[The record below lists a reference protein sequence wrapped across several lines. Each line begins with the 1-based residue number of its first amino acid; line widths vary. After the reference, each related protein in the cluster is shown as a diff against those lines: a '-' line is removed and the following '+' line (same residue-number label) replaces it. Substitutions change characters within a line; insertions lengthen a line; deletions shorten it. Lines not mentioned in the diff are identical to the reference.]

1 MYDKIIGTI
10 ERIKRIK
17 MIVQKKH
24 RYKNRELAILVLRN
38 AVKMKEFEMRW
49 SLIFYLLLLF
59 QAEDI
64 TLTIG
69 QAFDLAYKKFLDSKG
84 KELESQKQ
92 SLIMQKRIE
101 ILEHE
106 NKELKKRLAEVAK
119 IKGDHDVQQY
129 LKNNNVST
137 S

>member
-1 MYDKIIGTI
+1 M
-10 ERIKRIK
+10 
-17 MIVQKKH
+17 
-24 RYKNRELAILVLRN
+24 LW
-38 AVKMKEFEMRW
+38 F
-49 SLIFYLLLLF
+49 LF

-69 QAFDLAYKKFLDSKG
+69 QAFDLAYKKFLESKG

-119 IKGDHDVQQY
+119 IKGQNDVQQY
-129 LKNNNVST
+129 LKDNNVSDAK
-137 S
+137 SGFIWILLDILDIFLFL

>member
-1 MYDKIIGTI
+1 M
-10 ERIKRIK
+10 
-17 MIVQKKH
+17 
-24 RYKNRELAILVLRN
+24 LW
-38 AVKMKEFEMRW
+38 F
-49 SLIFYLLLLF
+49 LF

-69 QAFDLAYKKFLDSKG
+69 QAFDLAYKKFLESKG

-119 IKGDHDVQQY
+119 IKGQNDVQQY
-129 LKNNNVST
+129 LKENNVSYT
-137 S
+137 NSGLTWILAQISFL

>member
-1 MYDKIIGTI
+1 MSW
-10 ERIKRIK
+10 RIKSL
-17 MIVQKKH
+17 KKQEFALKLKKFAEFWKGH
-24 RYKNRELAILVLRN
+24 KIAI
-38 AVKMKEFEMRW
+38 
-49 SLIFYLLLLF
+49 ILF

-69 QAFDLAYKKFLDSKG
+69 QAFDLAYKKFLESKG

-106 NKELKKRLAEVAK
+106 NKELKKRLTEVAK
-119 IKGDHDVQQY
+119 IKGQNDVQQY
-129 LKNNNVST
+129 LKDNNVSPK
-137 S
+137 

>member
-1 MYDKIIGTI
+1 M
-10 ERIKRIK
+10 
-17 MIVQKKH
+17 
-24 RYKNRELAILVLRN
+24 LW
-38 AVKMKEFEMRW
+38 F
-49 SLIFYLLLLF
+49 LF

-69 QAFDLAYKKFLDSKG
+69 QAFDLAYKKFLESKG

-119 IKGDHDVQQY
+119 IKGQNDVQQY
-129 LKNNNVST
+129 LKDNNVSYT
-137 S
+137 NSGFTWILAQISFL

>member
-1 MYDKIIGTI
+1 M
-10 ERIKRIK
+10 
-17 MIVQKKH
+17 
-24 RYKNRELAILVLRN
+24 LW
-38 AVKMKEFEMRW
+38 F
-49 SLIFYLLLLF
+49 LF

-69 QAFDLAYKKFLDSKG
+69 QAFDLAYKKFLESKG

-119 IKGDHDVQQY
+119 IKGQNDVQQY
-129 LKNNNVST
+129 LKENNVSCT
-137 S
+137 NSGFTWILAQISFL

>member
-1 MYDKIIGTI
+1 M
-10 ERIKRIK
+10 
-17 MIVQKKH
+17 
-24 RYKNRELAILVLRN
+24 LW
-38 AVKMKEFEMRW
+38 F
-49 SLIFYLLLLF
+49 LF

-69 QAFDLAYKKFLDSKG
+69 QAFDLAYKKFLESKG

-119 IKGDHDVQQY
+119 IKGQNDVQQY
-129 LKNNNVST
+129 LKDNNVSDT
-137 S
+137 GFTWMLVSNFLFIDCWVMHGRTHLGQYS

>member
-1 MYDKIIGTI
+1 M
-10 ERIKRIK
+10 
-17 MIVQKKH
+17 
-24 RYKNRELAILVLRN
+24 LW
-38 AVKMKEFEMRW
+38 F
-49 SLIFYLLLLF
+49 LF

-69 QAFDLAYKKFLDSKG
+69 QAFDLAYKKFLESKG

-119 IKGDHDVQQY
+119 IKGQNDVQQY
-129 LKNNNVST
+129 LKDNNVSDT
-137 S
+137 NSGFTWILAQNSFL